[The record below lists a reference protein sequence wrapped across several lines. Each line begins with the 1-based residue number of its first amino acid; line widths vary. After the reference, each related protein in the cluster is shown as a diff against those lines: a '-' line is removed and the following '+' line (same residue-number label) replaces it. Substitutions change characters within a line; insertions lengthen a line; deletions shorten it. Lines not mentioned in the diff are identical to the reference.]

1 MSYSIKRDITLSDT
15 IKEDTLYVFHKQQ
28 VKNIENN
35 MDSLKSDL
43 SEIIEYIE
51 ENEIKKK

>member
-1 MSYSIKRDITLSDT
+1 MSDSIKRDITLSDT